1 MRHPDIRWITKKGAP
16 GHGVDF
22 FWEGSKYRTAEVMDC
37 VVFGGGGLSF
47 PAHLGAL
54 RALEEAG
61 VTPKTYAGASCGANV
76 AALRVAGYMPEE
88 LHEAQ
93 KKVGGMAEVEGLLRA
108 RTGKDRPTFEDVSGA
123 TGSDLSV
130 STYCLTTGRTR
141 RFSTSTDP
149 GLGLVDVL
157 RASCSVPLWNPPV
170 EIDGSAYLDGG
181 VLERLPMLDRG
192 DPSRTLGLE
201 LTSGDGGGTDVGAI
215 FDRIAQHLNEANER
229 EFSERDYGDSVLR
242 LLDGAS
248 LPERGAERADEMFRV
263 GFERTKE
270 YLLRKAEAAMR
281 GDETADQHAP

>member
-1 MRHPDIRWITKKGAP
+1 
-16 GHGVDF
+16 
-22 FWEGSKYRTAEVMDC
+22 MDC

-93 KKVGGMAEVEGLLRA
+93 KNARMERYRPSFAFNRLFQVGGMAEVEGLLRA
-108 RTGKDRPTFEDVSGA
+108 RTGRDRPTFEDVSDV

-141 RFSTSTDP
+141 RLSTSTDR

-192 DPSRTLGLE
+192 EPERTLGLE
-201 LTSGDGGGTDVGAI
+201 LTSDEGGGTDVGAI
-215 FDRIAQHLNEANER
+215 FDRIAQHPNER
-229 EFSERDYGDSVLR
+229 EFSERGYGGSVLR
-242 LLDGAS
+242 LLEGAI
-248 LPERGAERADEMFRV
+248 LPKRGAERADEMFRV
-263 GFERTKE
+263 GFERTKD
-270 YLLRKAEAAMR
+270 YLLRKAEATMH
-281 GDETADQHAP
+281 GDEATDQHAP

>member
-1 MRHPDIRWITKKGAP
+1 
-16 GHGVDF
+16 
-22 FWEGSKYRTAEVMDC
+22 MDC

-61 VTPKTYAGASCGANV
+61 VAPKTYAGSSCGANV

-93 KKVGGMAEVEGLLRA
+93 KRVRMEKYRPSFAFNGLFQVGGMAEVDGLLRA
-108 RTGKDRPTFEDVSGA
+108 RTGKDHPTFEDVSGV
-123 TGSDLSV
+123 TGTDLSV

-192 DPSRTLGLE
+192 EPGRTLGLE
-201 LTSGDGGGTDVGAI
+201 LTSGEGGGTDVGAI
-215 FDRIAQHLNEANER
+215 FDRIAQHLNATNER
-229 EFSERDYGDSVLR
+229 EYSERGYGGSVLR
-242 LLDGAS
+242 LLEGAS

-263 GFERTKE
+263 GFKRTKE

-281 GDETADQHAP
+281 GDEAADQHAP